1 MTTGRINQVSTACGP
16 CEGSAVPRGCR
27 GQGGRIDPQLPPP
40 ERGRA
45 ARSRKKPR
53 APYKSP
59 PPPGGPRARSVSLA
73 FRDSRAPVCAT
84 ALATVR
90 PERRP
95 MAVKQSLLSHKTDR
109 LRRAEAR
116 RMLGGRQPPTEAP
129 SPWLW
134 GSRPGDLAEAWGGPA
149 ESSGSYG
156 TGFCSARQVKLGDF
170 PSTFVDFGHFHFSAG
185 YA

>member
-16 CEGSAVPRGCR
+16 RKGSAVPRGCR

-53 APYKSP
+53 APDKSP

-73 FRDSRAPVCAT
+73 FRDSQAPVCAT

-95 MAVKQSLLSHKTDR
+95 NGCEAELTIPQNGSSPACRGAPDVRGSAASEQRHLPPGSGGPVPATWRKR
-109 LRRAEAR
+109 GAGPRRARAVMER
-116 RMLGGRQPPTEAP
+116 V
-129 SPWLW
+129 
-134 GSRPGDLAEAWGGPA
+134 
-149 ESSGSYG
+149 
-156 TGFCSARQVKLGDF
+156 SATPDR
-170 PSTFVDFGHFHFSAG
+170 
-185 YA
+185 

>member
-16 CEGSAVPRGCR
+16 RKGSAVPRGCR

-53 APYKSP
+53 APDKSP

-73 FRDSRAPVCAT
+73 FRDSQAPVCAT

-116 RMLGGRQPPTEAP
+116 RMLGGRQPPNRGTFPLALGVP
-129 SPWLW
+129 SW
-134 GSRPGDLAEAWGGPA
+134 RPGGSVGRARGELGQLWNGFLQRPTGEA
-149 ESSGSYG
+149 
-156 TGFCSARQVKLGDF
+156 GDF
-170 PSTFVDFGHFHFSAG
+170 PSTFVDFGHFCLSAG